1 MAERLNFNA
10 YEGGE
15 EYLTRVSE
23 ESDRNF
29 RLFLSLLSSYW
40 KSSIDGPN
48 YTRAI
53 RAMSSALAQI
63 RLSLEDIQSDGSFP
77 TTRTE
82 YLHQVV
88 TSVMFPGPDGAPD
101 LRASDV
107 EFRDFLT
114 KIVSVYFAGSI
125 PESIRRAVELV
136 TGGEVVVREN
146 YLDERKKG
154 APPGHPDQY
163 TFTVDILMQSPEDV
177 DVLLAD
183 RNIRLMLNIV
193 RPAHTLYK
201 VKYVLSDEYEGV
213 RTPYHPGKI
222 DDSVATGL
230 TAYGYEDFRRFTSGV
245 AGQDPAGVISPHHVT
260 AEDHS
265 ADFP

>member
-15 EYLTRVSE
+15 EWLTRVSE

-40 KSSIDGPN
+40 KSSVDGPN
-48 YTRAI
+48 YTRSI
-53 RAMSSALAQI
+53 RAMSNALAQV
-63 RLSLEDIQSDGSFP
+63 RLSLEDIQSDGAFP
-77 TTRTE
+77 TTRAE

-107 EFRDFLT
+107 EFRDFLAQV
-114 KIVSVYFAGSI
+114 VSVYFAGSV
-125 PESIRRAVELV
+125 PESVRRSVELV
-136 TGGEVVVREN
+136 TGAEVVVREHFV
-146 YLDERKKG
+146 DERTPG
-154 APPGHPDQY
+154 APPGHADEY
-163 TFTVDILMQSPEDV
+163 AMTVDVLMQSPDDL

-183 RNIRLMLNIV
+183 RNVRLMLNIV
-193 RPAHTLYK
+193 RPAHTLYR
-201 VKYVLSDEYEGV
+201 VKYVLSDEYRGV
-213 RTPYHPGKI
+213 QTPYRQEKI
-222 DDSVATGL
+222 RDEVTAGL
-230 TAYGYEDFRRFTSGV
+230 SAYGYEDFRRFVSGI
-245 AGQDPAGVISPHHVT
+245 AGQDPGGTLSPRHVT

-265 ADFP
+265 ADFV